1 MIKLNKLFILLFL
14 VSVNYTFAQ
23 IDEIFKTEI
32 PDLGFWSPGGAI
44 TTSFDDAYPVT
55 PWLNKFDILN
65 SEKLKK
71 ENNSEGYFYTWIES
85 YCLKAG
91 KRGPVSGNGY
101 LLAPLK
107 GNMKE
112 IIKNIMSRRN
122 SHPEIIRED
131 VQLLLW
137 AIESG
142 TNFRDLDPG
151 LQTRV
156 LPLLTTDEIL
166 KLNFKTNAVLDL
178 LPDELKEAAN
188 YYKGLREMILDPRRS
203 FSEIEQFA
211 VPVNMNALLPIDS
224 IYDGAWN
231 YIGNGYYARSYSG
244 FYTKSFFEFYKPMQI
259 VITKDTKNR
268 ITGLR
273 SGNYYLEISYT
284 ETPEIIEG
292 KYAADKFA
300 VVKVT
305 ASDGSTFAIN
315 NSGWVVSPGFKY
327 SGIGIS
333 NTEYSNQLTL
343 DEFIRRTNLSM
354 NKLSDLKDYA
364 GKLKSKK
371 KTGLTEQEILTIYE
385 ITEALRV
392 MLNNDKS
399 LSIDSYD
406 NAYDMINNAEYFVN
420 SKFCNQTE
428 NISGQS
434 HSRLFD
440 LFSGLTMVPANTTNQ
455 RLGTGGYDTDPDPG
469 NAGNPRGRPRRPR
482 TTGDPIGTE
491 GNNGNNNTNNENDTS
506 ECRPV
511 VLIKQ
516 IDRNYLPAAGSEVIV
531 ELDVQA
537 GPNCR
542 VELVKYIL
550 RDVSSNLGV
559 CINDKR
565 VCYNSSLDAFFKQS
579 NNPGL
584 NISSDSLKAEGEDIR
599 RVAVTINDYAAHCML
614 EVQIKINGIWY
625 NASEEHTGN
634 AMISIPV
641 DRDGDAI
648 ADSWERQYD
657 VEGKPLTWD
666 EDEPLQNN
674 RGDGLTLFEEYRGLF
689 EKLPSGELQYLRTNP
704 IKKELCVIDDN
715 ELLSISI
722 FERLTGIN
730 LVKLDES
737 SVYGGLAGGDDTIR
751 YRWVNFASSHDR
763 GVKYAIRIIKQD
775 GLIDPYENSSES
787 LQGYCHMGPPINVKR
802 CIIFPDR
809 NRKSMLEILPHRID
823 SALASTSNEIIT
835 FRDSRNVSE
844 NYHRNFLESV
854 LNVLRDP
861 NRNYLVADFFSLFV
875 VSHEIMHGCSISHH
889 GRGVEG
895 MQSSGNKLCV
905 MYYRH
910 KVFSGSMGFFILSL
924 IPPDWFEGNNTAPII
939 VANLGTLCGMP
950 GLTGTFPDDCYMQI
964 NINDRLGR

>member
-1 MIKLNKLFILLFL
+1 MKQKMLLAMLFCIA
-14 VSVNYTFAQ
+14 VQITYSQ
-23 IDEIFKTEI
+23 IDDLLKTEI
-32 PDLGFWSPGGAI
+32 PGLDLWQPGSAI
-44 TTSFDDAYPVT
+44 TTSFDDAYQVT
-55 PWLNKFDILN
+55 PWLNNFDILN
-65 SEKLKK
+65 TEKFKK
-71 ENNSEGYFYTWIES
+71 ENNNEGYFYTWLES

-112 IIKNIMSRRN
+112 IIKNILSRRN
-122 SHPEIIRED
+122 IHPEISRED

-151 LQTRV
+151 LQARV
-156 LPLLTTDEIL
+156 LPLLTSDEIL
-166 KLNFKTNAVLDL
+166 KLNFKTNDVLDL

-188 YYKGLREMILDPRRS
+188 YYRGLRQMILDPRRS

-211 VPVNMNALLPIDS
+211 VPVNINALLPIDS

-231 YIGNGYYARSYSG
+231 YIGKGYYARSYSG
-244 FYTKSFFEFYKPMQI
+244 FYTKSFFEFYKPMQV
-259 VITKDTKNR
+259 VIARDAKNR
-268 ITGLR
+268 ITGLK
-273 SGNYYLEISYT
+273 SGNYFLEISYT
-284 ETPEIIEG
+284 ETPELIEG
-292 KYAADKFA
+292 KYPADKFA

-305 ASDGSTFAIN
+305 ASDGSTFVIN
-315 NSGWVVSPGFKY
+315 NSGWVVSRDFKY

-333 NTEYSNQLTL
+333 NTEYSNQLTS

-354 NKLSDLKDYA
+354 NKLNGLKEYA

-371 KTGLTEQEILTIYE
+371 KAGLTEQEILGIYE

-392 MLNNDKS
+392 LLNNDRS
-399 LSIDSYD
+399 LNIDSYD
-406 NAYDMINNAEYFVN
+406 NAYDMINNAEYYSN
-420 SKFCNQTE
+420 SKFCNQTG

-434 HSRLFD
+434 NPGLFD

-455 RLGTGGYDTDPDPG
+455 RLGTGGYEADPDPG
-469 NAGNPRGRPRRPR
+469 SVGNPRGRPRRPR
-482 TTGDPIGTE
+482 TTGDPTGTE
-491 GNNGNNNTNNENDTS
+491 GNNGSNNTGNENDTG
-506 ECRPV
+506 ECSPV
-511 VLIKQ
+511 VFIKQ
-516 IDRNYLPAAGSEVIV
+516 ISSNYLPIAGSEVIV

-537 GPNCR
+537 GPDCR
-542 VELVKYIL
+542 VESVKYIL

-565 VCYNSSLDAFFKQS
+565 VCYNTSLDAFFRQS

-584 NISSDSLKAEGEDIR
+584 NISPDSLRAEGEDIR

-614 EVQIKINGIWY
+614 EVQVKINGTWY
-625 NASEEHTGN
+625 NASEEQTGN
-634 AMISIPV
+634 TMISIPV

-648 ADSWERQYD
+648 ADAWETHNN
-657 VEGKPLTWD
+657 VEGKLLTWD

-704 IKKELCVIDDN
+704 LKKEMCVIDDN
-715 ELLSISI
+715 ELLSISV

-751 YRWVNFASSHDR
+751 YRWVNFASTNNR

-775 GLIDPYENSSES
+775 GIADPYRNKPES
-787 LQGYCHMGPPINVKR
+787 IKGYCDLGPPINVKR
-802 CIIFPDR
+802 CVIFPDR
-809 NRKSMLEILPHRID
+809 IRKSMLEVLPHVID
-823 SALASTSNEIIT
+823 SALASTSDEIIT

-854 LNVLRDP
+854 LGVLRDP
-861 NRNYLVADFFSLFV
+861 NRNYLAADFFSLFV
-875 VSHEIMHGCSISHH
+875 VSHEIMHGCSVDHH
-889 GRGVEG
+889 GRGVDG

-910 KVFSGSMGFFILSL
+910 RVFSGAMGFFILSL
-924 IPPDWFEGNNTAPII
+924 IPPDWFERNNTAPII
-939 VANLGTLCGMP
+939 VANLGTMCGMP
-950 GLTGTFPDDCYMQI
+950 GLTGTFPDDCYRQI

>member
-1 MIKLNKLFILLFL
+1 MKQKMLLAMLFCIA
-14 VSVNYTFAQ
+14 VQMTYSQ
-23 IDEIFKTEI
+23 IDDILKTEI
-32 PDLGFWSPGGAI
+32 PGLDLWQPGSAI
-44 TTSFDDAYPVT
+44 TTSFDDAYQVT
-55 PWLNKFDILN
+55 PWLNNFDILN
-65 SEKLKK
+65 AEKFKK
-71 ENNSEGYFYTWIES
+71 ENNNEGYFYTWLES

-112 IIKNIMSRRN
+112 IIKNILSRRN
-122 SHPEIIRED
+122 NHPEISRED

-151 LQTRV
+151 LQARV
-156 LPLLTTDEIL
+156 LPLLTSDEIL
-166 KLNFKTNAVLDL
+166 KLNFKTNDVLDL

-188 YYKGLREMILDPRRS
+188 YYRGLRQMILDPRRS

-211 VPVNMNALLPIDS
+211 VPVNINAFLPIDS

-231 YIGNGYYARSYSG
+231 YIGKGYYARSYSG
-244 FYTKSFFEFYKPMQI
+244 FYTKSFFEFYKPMQV
-259 VITKDTKNR
+259 VITRDAKNR
-268 ITGLR
+268 ITGLK

-284 ETPEIIEG
+284 ETPELIEG
-292 KYAADKFA
+292 KYRADKFA

-305 ASDGSTFAIN
+305 ASDGSTFVIN
-315 NSGWVVSPGFKY
+315 NSGWVVSRDFKY

-333 NTEYSNQLTL
+333 DTQYSNQLTS

-354 NKLSDLKDYA
+354 NKLNGLKEYA

-371 KTGLTEQEILTIYE
+371 KAGLTEQEILGIYE

-392 MLNNDKS
+392 LLNNDRS
-399 LSIDSYD
+399 LNIDSYD
-406 NAYDMINNAEYFVN
+406 NAYDMINNAEYYSN
-420 SKFCNQTE
+420 SKFCNQTG

-434 HSRLFD
+434 NPGLFD

-455 RLGTGGYDTDPDPG
+455 RLGTGGYEADPDPG
-469 NAGNPRGRPRRPR
+469 SVGNPRGRPRRPR
-482 TTGDPIGTE
+482 TTGDPTGTE
-491 GNNGNNNTNNENDTS
+491 GNNGSNNTGNENDTG
-506 ECRPV
+506 ECSPV

-516 IDRNYLPAAGSEVIV
+516 ISSNYLPIAGSEVIV

-537 GPNCR
+537 GPDCR
-542 VELVKYIL
+542 VESVKYIL

-565 VCYNSSLDAFFKQS
+565 VCYNTSLDAFFKQS

-584 NISSDSLKAEGEDIR
+584 NISPDSLRAEGEDIR

-614 EVQIKINGIWY
+614 EVQVKINGTWY
-625 NASEEHTGN
+625 NASEEQTGN
-634 AMISIPV
+634 SMISIPV

-648 ADSWERQYD
+648 ADAWETQNN

-704 IKKELCVIDDN
+704 VRKELCVVDDN

-730 LVKLDES
+730 LVKLDERT
-737 SVYGGLAGGDDTIR
+737 VYGSLAGGDDTIR
-751 YRWVNFASSHDR
+751 YRWVNFSSSHDM
-763 GVKYAIRIIKQD
+763 GVKYAIHIIKQD
-775 GLIDPYENSSES
+775 GLVDPYRNKPEVVK
-787 LQGYCHMGPPINVKR
+787 GYCDWGPPIYVRR
-802 CIIFPDR
+802 CVIFPDR
-809 NRKSMLEILPHRID
+809 MRKEILESLPRLID
-823 SALASTSNEIIT
+823 SALGATT
-835 FRDSRNVSE
+835 GE
-844 NYHRNFLESV
+844 NINIRNFNGELETYTRHFLETV
-854 LNVLRDP
+854 LDCINDP
-861 NRNYLVADFFSLFV
+861 ARNYLLVDFLISKNV
-875 VSHEIMHGCSISHH
+875 IHEVMHGCHIVHH
-889 GRGVEG
+889 SNGVRGNE
-895 MQSSGNKLCV
+895 STGNPLCV
-905 MYYRH
+905 MYYYSPVI
-910 KVFSGSMGFFILSL
+910 KAAMGLFMLSF
-924 IPPDWFEGNNTAPII
+924 IPPSWLEERNSTPIVVNNISQ
-939 VANLGTLCGMP
+939 LCGMP
-950 GLTGTFPDDCYMQI
+950 GLTGTFPDDCYRQI
-964 NINDRLGR
+964 NINDRLER